1 MRVEVDGGHTVPI
14 SLATSLNSKV
24 QAGGDPWQV
33 VRGCQKVVA
42 HLDRELRYFLSGW
55 IASWSAVNMQGSI
68 SSSSGALL

>member
-14 SLATSLNSKV
+14 SLATSLNSEV

-42 HLDRELRYFLSGW
+42 HLGRDLDFSVHQ
-55 IASWSAVNMQGSI
+55 SMQGPI
-68 SSSSGALL
+68 SFSFCALL

>member
-42 HLDRELRYFLSGW
+42 HLGRDLDFSVHQ
-55 IASWSAVNMQGSI
+55 SMQGPI
-68 SSSSGALL
+68 SFSFCALL